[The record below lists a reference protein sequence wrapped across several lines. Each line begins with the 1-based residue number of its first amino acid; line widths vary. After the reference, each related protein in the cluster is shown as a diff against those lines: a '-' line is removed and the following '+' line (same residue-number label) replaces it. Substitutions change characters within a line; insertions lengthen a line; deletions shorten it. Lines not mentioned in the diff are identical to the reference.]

1 MSDLDIATELAISGI
16 LTDLVNRMKDR
27 IAETVAQSAFYG
39 IIQAQRELKLPINP
53 IAAKQPALTY
63 AQRYQEELNR
73 GGTTINGEFID
84 WFEKY
89 SPKENADAIADI
101 ITRGMREGKPLGRWE
116 YRGMDGIYPSDTV
129 ADDIMKHM
137 GQQYKSGASR
147 IARTEVVRTLN
158 ENSLD
163 RYKASQ
169 VTHVMVRDGCG
180 CAVCAEING
189 SIWTIEESYHRT
201 TEHPNCRRSFTPI
214 LPGYPLPEQM
224 AASPMPEDDPGS
236 SYYQED

>member
-1 MSDLDIATELAISGI
+1 
-16 LTDLVNRMKDR
+16 
-27 IAETVAQSAFYG
+27 
-39 IIQAQRELKLPINP
+39 
-53 IAAKQPALTY
+53 
-63 AQRYQEELNR
+63 
-73 GGTTINGEFID
+73 
-84 WFEKY
+84 
-89 SPKENADAIADI
+89 
-101 ITRGMREGKPLGRWE
+101 MREGKPLGRWE
-116 YRGMDGIYPSDTV
+116 YRDLDGIYPSDTV

-189 SIWTIEESYHRT
+189 SIWTIEESYQRT

-214 LPGYPLPEQM
+214 VPGFPLPEQM
-224 AASPMPEDDPGS
+224 AASPMPENDPGS
-236 SYYQED
+236 NYYQED